1 MSVEENKA
9 IIIRLVESLNNEEW
23 DIFNELMSPDLVDQT
38 AQATDRESFR
48 QWANIFRY
56 AFSDIRRKIIHIFGE
71 DDKVCIY
78 LEITATHSGEFRGI
92 APTGEKIKVYSMLIW
107 RVVDGLIT
115 ERIQV
120 TESVDYLMQIGVID
134 YTEDGRKLL

>member
-1 MSVEENKA
+1 MTVEENKA
-9 IIIRLVESLNNEEW
+9 TIIRLVESLNNNEW
-23 DIFNELMSPDLVDQT
+23 DIFNELMSPDLIDNASQT
-38 AQATDRESFR
+38 EDRESFR
-48 QWANIFRY
+48 QWANIFLH
-56 AFSDIRRKIIHIFGE
+56 AFSNIQRKIIHIFGE

-92 APTGEKIKVYSMLIW
+92 APTGENIKVYSMLIW
-107 RVVDGLIT
+107 RVVDGLIV

>member
-1 MSVEENKA
+1 MTVEENKA
-9 IIIRLVESLNNEEW
+9 IIIRLVESLNNNEW
-23 DIFNELMSPDLVDQT
+23 DIFNELMSPNLIDNASQT
-38 AQATDRESFR
+38 EDRESFR
-48 QWANIFRY
+48 QWANIILH
-56 AFSDIRRKIIHIFGE
+56 AFSNIQRKIIHIFGE

-78 LEITATHSGEFRGI
+78 LEITATHSGKYRGI
-92 APTGEKIKVYSMLIW
+92 APTGENIKVYSMLIW
-107 RVVDGLIT
+107 RVVDGLIV